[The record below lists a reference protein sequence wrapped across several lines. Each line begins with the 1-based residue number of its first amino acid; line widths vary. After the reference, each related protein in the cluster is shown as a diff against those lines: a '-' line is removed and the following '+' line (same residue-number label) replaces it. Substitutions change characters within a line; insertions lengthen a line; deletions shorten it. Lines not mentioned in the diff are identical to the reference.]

1 MDVELRDRF
10 AMTALQSL
18 LAIGGSFFES
28 GMVLADNI
36 AQNAFKIADAMM
48 RARTKPAAPSRA
60 MGYRKSI
67 KPKASKDIFA
77 KILEMHVQGIPNRD
91 IARHFGINGQ
101 SVNGVVACSRR
112 SDRNKRVTPKVRPNG
127 SS

>member
-10 AMTALQSL
+10 AMAALQSL

-28 GMVLADNI
+28 GMVLADNM
-36 AQNAFKIADAMM
+36 AQNTYKIADAMIM
-48 RARTKPAAPSRA
+48 ARTKPAASSRA
-60 MGYRKSI
+60 MGYRKSM

-77 KILEMHVQGIPNRD
+77 KILEMHTQGMPNRE

-112 SDRNKRVTPKVRPNG
+112 SDSNKRVTPKGKPNG